1 MLENGD
7 LNYQSVLVRCWL
19 LPSSMAD
26 EPQAWRFELRDVSAE
41 AQQHRFSDLEQL
53 KAFILAKLAVMAD
66 DRERDGDSEDSRKG
80 EEP

>member
-7 LNYQSVLVRCWL
+7 QIYQSFLVRCWL

-41 AQQHRFSDLEQL
+41 A
-53 KAFILAKLAVMAD
+53 
-66 DRERDGDSEDSRKG
+66 
-80 EEP
+80 